1 MPLFA
6 SVDDALTEVT
16 QDLTTGFEGIFDTVE
31 DVRAVGVFMDEAV
44 GTESD
49 VASVLA
55 WEWQVRH
62 VGPLQGTPAT
72 LKDLTVRGMTV
83 IDGSSGRL
91 MFSRYIDWMGLYA
104 QIGAVTIARPPVDDR
119 HKIEGN
125 VPHDVPVS

>member
-6 SVDDALTEVT
+6 TSDDALTEVI
-16 QDLTTGFEGIFDTVE
+16 QDLTSGFEGVFQTVE
-31 DVRAVGVFMDEAV
+31 DVHAVGVFTDEAV
-44 GTESD
+44 GTVSE

-55 WEWQVRH
+55 WEWQVLH

-72 LKDLTVRGMTV
+72 LKELTVRGVTV
-83 IDGSSGRL
+83 IDGSGPRL

-104 QIGAVTIARPPVDDR
+104 QMGAVTIARPPVDDR

-125 VPHDVPVS
+125 VPHDVPVR